1 MKPLA
6 CSADRHESSSEHT
19 PTVPSGTPGELL
31 SLPTSAQLFWNPEAS
46 IAVDVRSTLK
56 PEIDEID
63 GASRV
68 NQLVQLA
75 KATFSQSKHEP
86 GFTEHLEKLKKF
98 VSTCTS
104 TKQAA

>member
-1 MKPLA
+1 MRTVALQSVSRLPNRFASYTHTFKGPRNRTLEESVKLFGTINFSIYFMA
-6 CSADRHESSSEHT
+6 NSA
-19 PTVPSGTPGELL
+19 
-31 SLPTSAQLFWNPEAS
+31 
-46 IAVDVRSTLK
+46 
-56 PEIDEID
+56 

-104 TKQAA
+104 TKQIA